1 MTLPGK
7 KPSLVLPISR
17 WSLRSHSM
25 HTQLMIHHLSY
36 TPLFHASTLPP
47 SPRIRATIERA
58 ISCQPRL
65 QKPTTAEHMALPS
78 SPWMETK
85 LECKSTYALAKETVA
100 VM

>member
-1 MTLPGK
+1 MTLTGK

-65 QKPTTAEHMALPS
+65 QKLTTAEHMALPS
-78 SPWMETK
+78 SPGWKPSASVSQPMLLRKK
-85 LECKSTYALAKETVA
+85 LLL
-100 VM
+100 